1 MDLKADHQKYLAA
14 YLEHFSHLSKEE
26 QDLFSS
32 QLNFKKYNPKEFFFK
47 NGETQ
52 KNMGFVCQG
61 LLRRYY
67 INDKGKSIT
76 TGFVKENEYA
86 TDYPAFIQQRP
97 SKYYMECLEPCLIIE
112 FSYDDIQNGY
122 RNFKS
127 HEKYGR
133 LIAEKVL
140 TIQTDRVE
148 SFLFETAEERY
159 LNFIQEHSDLLNRIS
174 LTHLSSYLGIE
185 RQSLSRIRSKIAKK

>member
-1 MDLKADHQKYLAA
+1 LKENHPKYIES
-14 YLEHFSHLSKEE
+14 YLQLFSHLSPEE
-26 QDLFSS
+26 LKLFRS
-32 QLNFKKYNPKEFFFK
+32 QLSIKQYKQKDYFFK
-47 NGETQ
+47 NGEIQ
-52 KNMGFVCQG
+52 KKMGFVCEG

-67 INDKGKSIT
+67 INEKGKTIT

-97 SKYYMECLEPCLIIE
+97 SKYYMEFLEPSIVIE
-112 FSYDDIQNGY
+112 LSYNDIQEGY
-122 RNFKS
+122 TNFKS
-127 HEKYGR
+127 HERYGR

-148 SFLFETAEERY
+148 SFLFDTAEERY
-159 LNFIQEHSDLLNRIS
+159 LNFVNANPDLLNRIS
-174 LTHLSSYLGIE
+174 LTHLSSFLGIE

>member
-1 MDLKADHQKYLAA
+1 MKENHPKYIES
-14 YLEHFSHLSKEE
+14 YLQLLSHLSPEE
-26 QDLFSS
+26 LKLFRS
-32 QLNFKKYNPKEFFFK
+32 QLSIKQYKQKDYFFK
-47 NGETQ
+47 NGEIQ
-52 KNMGFVCQG
+52 KKMGFVCEG

-67 INDKGKSIT
+67 INEKGKTIT

-97 SKYYMECLEPCLIIE
+97 SKYYMEFLEPSIVIE
-112 FSYDDIQNGY
+112 LSYNDIQEGY
-122 RNFKS
+122 TNFKS
-127 HEKYGR
+127 HERYGR

-148 SFLFETAEERY
+148 SFLFDTAEERY
-159 LNFIQEHSDLLNRIS
+159 LNFVNANPDLLNRIS
-174 LTHLSSYLGIE
+174 LTHLSSFLGIE

>member
-1 MDLKADHQKYLAA
+1 MTQDHLKYLEA
-14 YLEHFSHLSKEE
+14 YLQQFSNLSPEELALFRTQLSFKE
-26 QDLFSS
+26 
-32 QLNFKKYNPKEFFFK
+32 YRPKDFFFK
-47 NGETQ
+47 NGEVQ
-52 KNMGFVCQG
+52 KKMGYVCKG

-67 INDKGKSIT
+67 INEKGKSIT

-97 SKYYMECLEPCLIIE
+97 SKYYMECLEPCIIIE
-112 FSYDDIQNGY
+112 LAYEDIQEGY
-122 RNFKS
+122 KNFKS
-127 HEKYGR
+127 NERYGR

-159 LNFIQEHSDLLNRIS
+159 LNFIKDNPGLSNRIS

>member
-1 MDLKADHQKYLAA
+1 MAQEHQKYLET
-14 YLEHFSHLSKEE
+14 YLQQFSHLSVEE
-26 QDLFSS
+26 LALFRS
-32 QLNFKKYNPKEFFFK
+32 QLTLKEYMVKDFFFK
-47 NGETQ
+47 NGEVQ
-52 KNMGFVCQG
+52 KKMGYVCKG

-67 INDKGKSIT
+67 NNEKGKSIT

-97 SKYYMECLEPCLIIE
+97 SKYHMECLEPCTIIE
-112 FSYDDIQNGY
+112 LAYEDIQEGY
-122 RNFKS
+122 NNFKS
-127 HEKYGR
+127 NERYGR

-159 LNFIQEHSDLLNRIS
+159 LNFIKDNPGLINRIS

>member
-1 MDLKADHQKYLAA
+1 MIETHQKYLKH
-14 YLEHFSHLSKEE
+14 YLQQFSHLSEE
-26 QDLFSS
+26 ELALLRS
-32 QLNFKKYNPKEFFFK
+32 QLNFKEYKPKDFFLK
-47 NGETQ
+47 NGDIQ
-52 KNMGFVCQG
+52 KKMGYVCKG

-67 INDKGKSIT
+67 INEKGKSIT

-97 SKYYMECLEPCLIIE
+97 SKYYLECLEPCTIIE
-112 FSYDDIQNGY
+112 LSYEDIQEGY
-122 RNFKS
+122 QNFKS
-127 HEKYGR
+127 HERYGR

-159 LNFIQEHSDLLNRIS
+159 LNFIKDNPGLINRIS
-174 LTHLSSYLGIE
+174 LTHLSSLLGIE
-185 RQSLSRIRSKIAKK
+185 RQSLSRIRSKIAKR

>member
-1 MDLKADHQKYLAA
+1 MEETHKKYLQN
-14 YLEHFSHLSKEE
+14 YLQQFSYLSPKE
-26 QDLFSS
+26 LKLLRS
-32 QLNFKKYNPKEFFFK
+32 QLSFKEYKSKDFFFK
-47 NGETQ
+47 NGEVQ
-52 KNMGFVCQG
+52 KKMGYVCKG

-67 INDKGKSIT
+67 INEKGKSIT

-97 SKYYMECLEPCLIIE
+97 SKYYMECLEPSTIIE
-112 FSYDDIQNGY
+112 LSYDDIQEGY
-122 RNFKS
+122 KNFKNN
-127 HEKYGR
+127 EKYGR

-159 LNFIQEHSDLLNRIS
+159 LNFVRDNPNLINRIS
-174 LTHLSSYLGIE
+174 LTHLSSLLGIE

>member
-1 MDLKADHQKYLAA
+1 MEKSYQQ
-14 YLEHFSHLSKEE
+14 YLEDYLQSFVNLSSEE
-26 QDLFSS
+26 LTLFRS
-32 QLNFKKYNPKEFFFK
+32 QLSIREYAKKDFFF
-47 NGETQ
+47 ESREIQ
-52 KNMGFVCQG
+52 KKMGFVCKG

-67 INDKGKSIT
+67 INEKGKTIT

-97 SKYYMECLEPCLIIE
+97 SKYYMECLEPCIIIE
-112 FSYDDIQNGY
+112 LAYDDIQVGY
-122 RNFKS
+122 TNFKS
-127 HEKYGR
+127 HERYGR

-148 SFLFETAEERY
+148 SFLFDTAEQRY
-159 LNFIQEHSDLLNRIS
+159 LNFIKDNPGLINRIS